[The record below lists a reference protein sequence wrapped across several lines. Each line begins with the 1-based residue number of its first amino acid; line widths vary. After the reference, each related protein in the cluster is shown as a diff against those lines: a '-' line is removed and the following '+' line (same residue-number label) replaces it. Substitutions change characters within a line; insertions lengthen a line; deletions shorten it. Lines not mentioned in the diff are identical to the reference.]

1 MLLIQTQQKKWVGH
15 AKALPLN
22 QLTVD
27 ELKQTQR
34 STQYTALFE
43 LRTVKYEGVDD
54 RQYVHALSYVALD
67 SEQFTN
73 IEHADILR
81 LCSINVALKSVV
93 AQRAVP
99 DAKMSKALTAEQY
112 AEYVQSFD
120 WDMSHVESDE
130 RDDMPAPLYD
140 YLDKVRE
147 GDKYTRIAN
156 LFKRSKKRDMQGRTA
171 FERYDAKAFGCYEE
185 AVLDLCNYVDTD
197 PKRNPSPNSK
207 LAGEI
212 LRWLDRDVNPEPG
225 FAPDISAA
233 GVPRIRGTK
242 SRYTQVETHPVVGV
256 RLRKHWRQREAL
268 SKAVLELLY
277 AELEEDVLTDEQRQN
292 LYKRRDALSPS
303 KLHPEKD

>member
-1 MLLIQTQQKKWVGH
+1 MV
-15 AKALPLN
+15 
-22 QLTVD
+22 
-27 ELKQTQR
+27 E
-34 STQYTALFE
+34 QYAALFE
-43 LRTVKYEGVDD
+43 LRNIKYEGVDD
-54 RQYVHALSYVALD
+54 SQYAHSLAYIDLD

-130 RDDMPAPLYD
+130 RDDMPVPLYD

-197 PKRNPSPNSK
+197 PKRNPNPNSK

-268 SKAVLELLY
+268 SKAALELLY